1 MITTRATTAL
11 GITQPVALGGMGS
24 GFTDARLVAAVSE
37 AGGLGILGVSHL
49 EPGDIAAAAAEI
61 RALTDR
67 PFGLNLLLFGCEESV
82 DAVLETR
89 PAVFS
94 TAWPEPGQ
102 DLREIFDRAHGVGAV
117 VVHMVPT
124 LADAVSAA
132 DAGADVIV
140 AQGTEGGGHVGLMA
154 SIVIVP
160 LVARAVAPVPVL
172 AAGGFADGAG
182 LAAALALGAEG
193 VLLGTRFL
201 ATDEA
206 PVSETYKRALVE
218 TDGHETLLSEVPDL
232 LTGLMWPGAHGR
244 VLRNRLIERWTARE
258 GELRARRRSSR
269 SGRCGHARAATRR
282 SRWSGR
288 GRVPRSSTRSSRPAC
303 SSSDSCA
310 RPRRSSATVQRC
322 CRVTS
327 AVAVAFR
334 SARHHDDDARAS

>member
-11 GITQPVALGGMGS
+11 GITQPVALGGMSS

-37 AGGLGILGVSHL
+37 AGGLGILGVSRL
-49 EPGDIAAAAAEI
+49 EPDEIAAAAAEI
-61 RALTDR
+61 RTRTHR
-67 PFGLNLLLFGCEESV
+67 PFGLNLLLFESAESV
-82 DAVLETR
+82 DAVLATQ

-94 TAWPEPGQ
+94 TAWPSPEQ
-102 DLREIFDRAHGVGAV
+102 DLREIFDRAHEAGAV

-132 DAGADVIV
+132 EAGADVIV

-201 ATDEA
+201 ATEEA
-206 PVSETYKRALVE
+206 PVSDAYKSALVAS
-218 TDGHETLLSEVPDL
+218 DGHETLLSEVPDL
-232 LTGLMWPGAHGR
+232 LAGLIWPGAHGR

-258 GELRARRRSSR
+258 GQLRARREELLAQALR
-269 SGRCGHARAATRR
+269 ARAQGDTEEAVV
-282 SRWSGR
+282 WSGQSAALVD
-288 GRVPRSSTRSSRPAC
+288 RVEPAGVVVERIVREAEEILR
-303 SSSDSCA
+303 D
-310 RPRRSSATVQRC
+310 
-322 CRVTS
+322 
-327 AVAVAFR
+327 
-334 SARHHDDDARAS
+334 RAGLVRA

>member
-11 GITQPVALGGMGS
+11 GITQPVALGGMSS

-37 AGGLGILGVSHL
+37 AGGLGILGVSRL
-49 EPGDIAAAAAEI
+49 EPDEITAAAAEI
-61 RALTDR
+61 RTRTHR
-67 PFGLNLLLFGCEESV
+67 PFGLNLLLFESAESV
-82 DAVLETR
+82 DAVLATQ

-94 TAWPEPGQ
+94 TAWPSPEQ
-102 DLREIFDRAHGVGAV
+102 DLREIFDRAHEAGAV

-132 DAGADVIV
+132 EAGADVIV

-201 ATDEA
+201 ATEEA
-206 PVSETYKRALVE
+206 PVSDAYKSALVAS
-218 TDGHETLLSEVPDL
+218 DGHETLLSEVPDL
-232 LTGLMWPGAHGR
+232 LAGLIWPGAHGR

-258 GELRARRRSSR
+258 GQLRARREELLAQALR
-269 SGRCGHARAATRR
+269 ARAQGDTEEAVV
-282 SRWSGR
+282 WSGQSAALVD
-288 GRVPRSSTRSSRPAC
+288 RVEPAGVVVERIVREAEEILR
-303 SSSDSCA
+303 D
-310 RPRRSSATVQRC
+310 
-322 CRVTS
+322 
-327 AVAVAFR
+327 
-334 SARHHDDDARAS
+334 RAGLVRA

>member
-11 GITQPVALGGMGS
+11 GITQPVALGGMSS

-37 AGGLGILGVSHL
+37 AGGLGVLGVSRL
-49 EPGDIAAAAAEI
+49 EPDEITAAAAEI
-61 RALTDR
+61 RTRTHR
-67 PFGLNLLLFGCEESV
+67 PFGLNLLLFESAESV
-82 DAVLETR
+82 DAVLATQ

-94 TAWPEPGQ
+94 TAWPSPEQ
-102 DLREIFDRAHGVGAV
+102 DLREIFDRAHEAGAV

-132 DAGADVIV
+132 EAGADVIV

-201 ATDEA
+201 ATEEA
-206 PVSETYKRALVE
+206 PVSDAYKSALVAS
-218 TDGHETLLSEVPDL
+218 DGHETLLSEVPDL
-232 LTGLMWPGAHGR
+232 LAGLIWPGAHGR
-244 VLRNRLIERWTARE
+244 VLRNRLIKRWTARE
-258 GELRARRRSSR
+258 GQLRARREELLAQALR
-269 SGRCGHARAATRR
+269 ARAQGDTEEAVV
-282 SRWSGR
+282 WSGQSAALVD
-288 GRVPRSSTRSSRPAC
+288 RVEPAGVVVERIVREAEEILR
-303 SSSDSCA
+303 D
-310 RPRRSSATVQRC
+310 
-322 CRVTS
+322 
-327 AVAVAFR
+327 
-334 SARHHDDDARAS
+334 RAGLVRA

>member
-11 GITQPVALGGMGS
+11 GITQPVALGGMSS

-37 AGGLGILGVSHL
+37 AGGLGILGVSRL
-49 EPGDIAAAAAEI
+49 EPDEIAATAAEI
-61 RALTDR
+61 RTRTHR
-67 PFGLNLLLFGCEESV
+67 PFGLNLLLFESAESV
-82 DAVLETR
+82 DAVLATQ

-94 TAWPEPGQ
+94 TAWPSPEQ
-102 DLREIFDRAHGVGAV
+102 DLREIFDRAHEAGAV

-132 DAGADVIV
+132 EAGADVIV

-201 ATDEA
+201 ATEEA
-206 PVSETYKRALVE
+206 PVSDAYKSALVAS
-218 TDGHETLLSEVPDL
+218 DGHETLLSEVPDL
-232 LTGLMWPGAHGR
+232 LAGLIWPGAHGR

-258 GELRARRRSSR
+258 GQLRARREELLAQALR
-269 SGRCGHARAATRR
+269 ARAQGDTEEAVV
-282 SRWSGR
+282 WSGQSAALVD
-288 GRVPRSSTRSSRPAC
+288 RVEPAGVVVERIVRE
-303 SSSDSCA
+303 A
-310 RPRRSSATVQRC
+310 EEILRN
-322 CRVTS
+322 
-327 AVAVAFR
+327 
-334 SARHHDDDARAS
+334 RAGLVRA

>member
-11 GITQPVALGGMGS
+11 GITQPVALGGMSS

-37 AGGLGILGVSHL
+37 AGGLGVLGVSRL
-49 EPGDIAAAAAEI
+49 EPDEITAAAAEI
-61 RALTDR
+61 RTRTHR
-67 PFGLNLLLFGCEESV
+67 PFGLNLLLFESAESV
-82 DAVLETR
+82 DAVLATQ

-94 TAWPEPGQ
+94 TAWPSPEQ
-102 DLREIFDRAHGVGAV
+102 DLREIFDRAHEAGAV

-132 DAGADVIV
+132 EAGADVIV

-201 ATDEA
+201 ATEEA
-206 PVSETYKRALVE
+206 PVSDAYKSPFPFKGRIDQVTIEVIPQGTVGRAL
-218 TDGHETLLSEVPDL
+218 
-232 LTGLMWPGAHGR
+232 
-244 VLRNRLIERWTARE
+244 
-258 GELRARRRSSR
+258 
-269 SGRCGHARAATRR
+269 
-282 SRWSGR
+282 
-288 GRVPRSSTRSSRPAC
+288 
-303 SSSDSCA
+303 
-310 RPRRSSATVQRC
+310 Q
-322 CRVTS
+322 
-327 AVAVAFR
+327 
-334 SARHHDDDARAS
+334 

>member
-11 GITQPVALGGMGS
+11 GITQPVALGGMSS

-37 AGGLGILGVSHL
+37 AGGLGVLGVSRL
-49 EPGDIAAAAAEI
+49 EPDEITAAAAEI
-61 RALTDR
+61 RTRTHR
-67 PFGLNLLLFGCEESV
+67 PFGLNLLLFESAESV
-82 DAVLETR
+82 DAVLATQ

-94 TAWPEPGQ
+94 TAWPSPEQ
-102 DLREIFDRAHGVGAV
+102 DLREIFDRAHEAGAV

-132 DAGADVIV
+132 EAGADVIV

-201 ATDEA
+201 ATEEA
-206 PVSETYKRALVE
+206 PVSDAYKSALVAS
-218 TDGHETLLSEVPDL
+218 DGHETLLSEVPDL
-232 LTGLMWPGAHGR
+232 LAGLIWPGAHGR

-258 GELRARRRSSR
+258 GQLRARREELLAQALR
-269 SGRCGHARAATRR
+269 ARAQGDTEEAVV
-282 SRWSGR
+282 WSGQSAALVD
-288 GRVPRSSTRSSRPAC
+288 RVEPAGVVVERIVREAEEILR
-303 SSSDSCA
+303 D
-310 RPRRSSATVQRC
+310 
-322 CRVTS
+322 
-327 AVAVAFR
+327 
-334 SARHHDDDARAS
+334 RAGVVRA

>member
-11 GITQPVALGGMGS
+11 GITQPVALGGMSS

-37 AGGLGILGVSHL
+37 AGGLGVLGVSRL
-49 EPGDIAAAAAEI
+49 EPDEIAAAAAEI
-61 RALTDR
+61 RTRTHR
-67 PFGLNLLLFGCEESV
+67 PFGLNLLLFESAESV
-82 DAVLETR
+82 DAVLATQ

-94 TAWPEPGQ
+94 TAWPSPEQ
-102 DLREIFDRAHGVGAV
+102 DLREIFDRAHEAGAV

-132 DAGADVIV
+132 EAGADVIV

-201 ATDEA
+201 ATEEA
-206 PVSETYKRALVE
+206 PVSDAYKSALVAS
-218 TDGHETLLSEVPDL
+218 DGHETLLSEVPDL
-232 LTGLMWPGAHGR
+232 LAGLIWPGAHGR

-258 GELRARRRSSR
+258 GQLRARREELLAQALR
-269 SGRCGHARAATRR
+269 ARAQGDTEEAVV
-282 SRWSGR
+282 WSGQSAALVD
-288 GRVPRSSTRSSRPAC
+288 RVEPAGVVVERIVREAEEILR
-303 SSSDSCA
+303 D
-310 RPRRSSATVQRC
+310 
-322 CRVTS
+322 
-327 AVAVAFR
+327 
-334 SARHHDDDARAS
+334 RAGLVRA

>member
-11 GITQPVALGGMGS
+11 GITQPVALGGMSS

-37 AGGLGILGVSHL
+37 AGGLGILGVSRL
-49 EPGDIAAAAAEI
+49 EPDEITAAAAEI
-61 RALTDR
+61 RTRTHR
-67 PFGLNLLLFGCEESV
+67 PFGLNLLLFESAESV
-82 DAVLETR
+82 DAVLATR

-94 TAWPEPGQ
+94 TAWPSPEQ
-102 DLREIFDRAHGVGAV
+102 DLREIFDRAHEAGAV

-132 DAGADVIV
+132 EAGADVIV

-201 ATDEA
+201 ATEEA
-206 PVSETYKRALVE
+206 PVSDAYKSALVAS
-218 TDGHETLLSEVPDL
+218 DGHETLLSEVPDL
-232 LTGLMWPGAHGR
+232 LAGLIWPGAHGR

-258 GELRARRRSSR
+258 GQLRARREELLAQALR
-269 SGRCGHARAATRR
+269 ARAQGDTEEAVV
-282 SRWSGR
+282 WSGQSAALVD
-288 GRVPRSSTRSSRPAC
+288 RVEPAGVVVERIVREAEEILR
-303 SSSDSCA
+303 D
-310 RPRRSSATVQRC
+310 
-322 CRVTS
+322 
-327 AVAVAFR
+327 
-334 SARHHDDDARAS
+334 RAGLVRA

>member
-11 GITQPVALGGMGS
+11 GITQPVALGGMSS

-37 AGGLGILGVSHL
+37 AGGLGVLGVSRL
-49 EPGDIAAAAAEI
+49 EPDEITAAAAEI
-61 RALTDR
+61 RTRTHR
-67 PFGLNLLLFGCEESV
+67 PFGLNLLLFESAESV
-82 DAVLETR
+82 DAVLATQ

-94 TAWPEPGQ
+94 TAWPSPEQ
-102 DLREIFDRAHGVGAV
+102 DLREIFDRAHEAGAV

-132 DAGADVIV
+132 EAGADVIV

-201 ATDEA
+201 ATEEA
-206 PVSETYKRALVE
+206 PVSDAYKSALVAS
-218 TDGHETLLSEVPDL
+218 DGHETLLSEVPDL
-232 LTGLMWPGAHGR
+232 LAGLIWPGAHGR

-258 GELRARRRSSR
+258 GQLRARREELLAQALR
-269 SGRCGHARAATRR
+269 ARAQGDTEEAVV
-282 SRWSGR
+282 WSGQSAALVD
-288 GRVPRSSTRSSRPAC
+288 RVEPAGVVVERIVREAEEILR
-303 SSSDSCA
+303 D
-310 RPRRSSATVQRC
+310 
-322 CRVTS
+322 
-327 AVAVAFR
+327 
-334 SARHHDDDARAS
+334 RAGLVRA

>member
-11 GITQPVALGGMGS
+11 GITQPVALGGMSS

-37 AGGLGILGVSHL
+37 AGGLGILGVSRH
-49 EPGDIAAAAAEI
+49 EPDEIAAAAAEI
-61 RALTDR
+61 
-67 PFGLNLLLFGCEESV
+67 
-82 DAVLETR
+82 
-89 PAVFS
+89 
-94 TAWPEPGQ
+94 
-102 DLREIFDRAHGVGAV
+102 DRAPEAGAV

-132 DAGADVIV
+132 EAGADVIV

-201 ATDEA
+201 ATEEA
-206 PVSETYKRALVE
+206 PVSDAYKSALVAS
-218 TDGHETLLSEVPDL
+218 DGHETLLSEVPDL
-232 LTGLMWPGAHGR
+232 LAGLIWPGAHGR

-258 GELRARRRSSR
+258 GQLRARREELLAQALR
-269 SGRCGHARAATRR
+269 ARAEGDTEEAVV
-282 SRWSGR
+282 WSGQSAALVD
-288 GRVPRSSTRSSRPAC
+288 RVEPAGVVVERIVREAEEILR
-303 SSSDSCA
+303 D
-310 RPRRSSATVQRC
+310 
-322 CRVTS
+322 
-327 AVAVAFR
+327 
-334 SARHHDDDARAS
+334 RAGVVRA

>member
-11 GITQPVALGGMGS
+11 GITQPVALGGMSS

-37 AGGLGILGVSHL
+37 AGGLGVLGVSRL
-49 EPGDIAAAAAEI
+49 EPDEITAAAAEI
-61 RALTDR
+61 RTRTHR
-67 PFGLNLLLFGCEESV
+67 PFALNLLLFESAESV
-82 DAVLETR
+82 DAVLATQ

-94 TAWPEPGQ
+94 TAWPSPEQ
-102 DLREIFDRAHGVGAV
+102 DLREIFDRAHEAGAV

-132 DAGADVIV
+132 EAGADVIV

-201 ATDEA
+201 ATEEA
-206 PVSETYKRALVE
+206 PVSDAYKSALVAS
-218 TDGHETLLSEVPDL
+218 DGHETLLSEVPDL
-232 LTGLMWPGAHGR
+232 LAGLIWPGAHGR

-258 GELRARRRSSR
+258 GQLRARREELLAQALR
-269 SGRCGHARAATRR
+269 ARAQGDTEEAVV
-282 SRWSGR
+282 WSGQSAALVD
-288 GRVPRSSTRSSRPAC
+288 RVEPAGVVVERIVREAEEILR
-303 SSSDSCA
+303 D
-310 RPRRSSATVQRC
+310 
-322 CRVTS
+322 
-327 AVAVAFR
+327 
-334 SARHHDDDARAS
+334 RAGLVRA

>member
-11 GITQPVALGGMGS
+11 GITQPVALGGMSS

-37 AGGLGILGVSHL
+37 AGGLGVLGVSRL
-49 EPGDIAAAAAEI
+49 EPDEITAAAAEI
-61 RALTDR
+61 RTRTHR
-67 PFGLNLLLFGCEESV
+67 PFGLNLLLFESAESV
-82 DAVLETR
+82 DAVLATQ

-94 TAWPEPGQ
+94 TAWPSPEQ
-102 DLREIFDRAHGVGAV
+102 DLREIFDRAHEAGAV

-132 DAGADVIV
+132 EAGADVIV

-201 ATDEA
+201 ATEEA
-206 PVSETYKRALVE
+206 PVSDAYKSALVAS
-218 TDGHETLLSEVPDL
+218 DGHETLLSEVPDL
-232 LTGLMWPGAHGR
+232 LAGLIWPGAHGR

-258 GELRARRRSSR
+258 GQLRARREELLAQALR
-269 SGRCGHARAATRR
+269 ARAQGDTEEAVV
-282 SRWSGR
+282 WSGQSAALVD
-288 GRVPRSSTRSSRPAC
+288 RVEPAGVVVERIVREAEAILR
-303 SSSDSCA
+303 D
-310 RPRRSSATVQRC
+310 
-322 CRVTS
+322 
-327 AVAVAFR
+327 
-334 SARHHDDDARAS
+334 RAGLVRA